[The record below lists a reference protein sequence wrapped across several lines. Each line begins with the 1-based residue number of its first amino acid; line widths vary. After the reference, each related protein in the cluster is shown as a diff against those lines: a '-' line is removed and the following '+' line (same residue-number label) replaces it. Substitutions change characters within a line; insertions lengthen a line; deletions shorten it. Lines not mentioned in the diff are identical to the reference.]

1 MTRADEPWTIEQRR
15 AVYDSVWRHHV
26 PGSDVSWAECPADG
40 LRMRAQIRRTAG
52 GYSIE
57 VYCARCGGRALAG
70 NEDPLATEFRA
81 WSDAEEEAML
91 NQGRS
96 GRPVRCPVDGTAV
109 RVRAD
114 TTVSCTITRI
124 DCWRCGNRATLCR

>member
-1 MTRADEPWTIEQRR
+1 MTRAGEPWTIEQRR
-15 AVYDSVWRHHV
+15 AVYDSVRGHHV
-26 PGSDVSWAECPADG
+26 PGSDVSRAECPADG
-40 LRMRAQIRRTAG
+40 LPMRAQIRRTAG

-81 WSDAEEEAML
+81 WSDAEEAML
-91 NQGRS
+91 IQGRS
-96 GRPVRCPVDGTAV
+96 VRPIRCPVDGTAV

-114 TTVSCTITRI
+114 MTVSC
-124 DCWRCGNRATLCR
+124 

>member
-1 MTRADEPWTIEQRR
+1 
-15 AVYDSVWRHHV
+15 
-26 PGSDVSWAECPADG
+26 
-40 LRMRAQIRRTAG
+40 MRAQIRRTAG

-70 NEDPLATEFRA
+70 NEDPLAAEFRA

-91 NQGRS
+91 IQGRAM
-96 GRPVRCPVDGTAV
+96 RPVRCPVDGTAV

-114 TTVSCTITRI
+114 TTVSCTITSI
-124 DCWRCGNRATLCR
+124 DCWRCGNRASLCR

>member
-26 PGSDVSWAECPADG
+26 PGSDVSRAECPSDG
-40 LRMRAQIRRTAG
+40 LPMRAQIRRTAG
-52 GYSIE
+52 GYSVE
-57 VYCARCGGRALAG
+57 VYCTRCGGRALTG
-70 NEDPLATEFRA
+70 NEYPLATEFRA

-91 NQGRS
+91 IQGRAM
-96 GRPVRCPVDGTAV
+96 RPVRCPVDGTAV

-114 TTVSCTITRI
+114 TTVSCTVTRI

>member
-26 PGSDVSWAECPADG
+26 PGSDVSRAECPADG
-40 LRMRAQIRRTAG
+40 LPMRAQIRRTAG

-57 VYCARCGGRALAG
+57 VYCARCGGRALAA
-70 NEDPLATEFRA
+70 NEDPLAAEFRA

-91 NQGRS
+91 IQGRAR
-96 GRPVRCPVDGTAV
+96 RPVRCPVDGTAV